1 MPSEEQDRRTEQWI
15 ANLLHK
21 GHLAMQLA
29 QPTQAVIRPQEPTQ
43 SPQQQLPL
51 VVQRGQSR

>member
-21 GHLAMQLA
+21 GHLAMQMVQPA
-29 QPTQAVIRPQEPTQ
+29 QSLIRQQQPTQ
-43 SPQQQLPL
+43 SPQPQLPL